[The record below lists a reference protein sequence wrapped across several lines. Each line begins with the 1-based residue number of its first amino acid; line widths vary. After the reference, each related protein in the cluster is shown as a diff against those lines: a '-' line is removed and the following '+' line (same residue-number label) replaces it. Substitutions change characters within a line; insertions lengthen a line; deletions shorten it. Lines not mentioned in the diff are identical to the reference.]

1 MMQNQQRPYR
11 LLSKKNLLLSL
22 LCVFLVGC
30 APTKKATPFPTIKQT
45 GTSVSTSAPVIPS
58 LNIPTRETAEV
69 VTVLHTPA
77 PSINV
82 ASASTGL
89 ILLSM
94 GDGLYSHLFIYGPD
108 SLPMTRLTDD
118 NWDDEDPVLSPDG
131 TKIAFASN
139 RGGQWDIYVLD
150 LQTNALQTIT
160 QTKTYDGSP
169 SWSPDGQFLIYQ
181 TLNGQN
187 LDLIVQSVSDP
198 TAAPIQLTANAGNNF
213 DPAWSPD
220 GHTVAFI
227 TDRSGQSE
235 LWLADLQSVENRFT
249 KLITAEQ
256 TQYRYPSWSPDG
268 TELAW
273 CKQGAES
280 RIEVLAPAQAN
291 TQPKEIGLGCHPTW
305 SADTSAILA
314 TLDQP
319 NAHYLVAY
327 RIAEQTL
334 FLSPLQTTSQV
345 NSLGWVSS
353 EKTQA
358 LINFSHLQSWPVPTA
373 LFSSVLT
380 LPQSTTGRKGVV
392 ELNNVDVPEAFLA
405 DSADE
410 AFYALRQGIGQKSG
424 WDFLASLEK
433 AYLPLTSK
441 DSPAITQNWL
451 FTGRAIDVNTI
462 PIDAG
467 WMAVSREDFNGQ
479 TFWRIWLK
487 CLNQDGNC
495 GKPMLT
501 ATWDFSSRFD
511 SDPEA
516 YENGGKVASIPA
528 GYWIDFSEFANRYG
542 WDRIPSQADWRYYYP
557 GILFNQLV
565 FDQGLTWSN
574 AMLELYPQ
582 DAIQSLESTK

>member
-1 MMQNQQRPYR
+1 MQNQQRSHR

-22 LCVFLVGC
+22 LCIFLVGC
-30 APTKKATPFPTIKQT
+30 APTKKATPLPTIEQT
-45 GTSVSTSAPVIPS
+45 TTSVSTSEPVIPS
-58 LNIPTRETAEV
+58 LNISTHESTEALKVLQTPVPNPSGSSEV
-69 VTVLHTPA
+69 
-77 PSINV
+77 
-82 ASASTGL
+82 
-89 ILLSM
+89 ILFSM

-108 SLPMTRLTDD
+108 SLPTTRLTED

-131 TKIAFASN
+131 TKIAFTSN

-181 TLNGQN
+181 TMNDQN

-227 TDRSGQSE
+227 TDRNGQSE

-249 KLITAEQ
+249 KLAATEQ

-268 TELAW
+268 SKLAW
-273 CKQGAES
+273 CKQDAES
-280 RIEVLAPAQAN
+280 RIEVLAPAQTN
-291 TQPKEIGLGCHPTW
+291 SRPKEIGLGCHPVW
-305 SADTSAILA
+305 STDSTAILA

-327 RIAEQTL
+327 RLAEQTL
-334 FLSPLQTTSQV
+334 LLSPLQTMSQV
-345 NSLGWVSS
+345 NSLDWVAS
-353 EKTQA
+353 EKSQA
-358 LINFSHLQSWPVPTA
+358 LINFSHLQSLPAPTA
-373 LFSSVLT
+373 LFTPVLT
-380 LPQSTTGRKGVV
+380 LPQSTVGRKGVV

-451 FTGRAIDVNTI
+451 FTGRAINVNTI

-487 CLNQDGNC
+487 CLNQDGSC

-501 ATWDFSSRFD
+501 AVWDFSSRFD
-511 SDPEA
+511 SEPEA

-565 FDQGLTWSN
+565 FDQGLTWSD

-582 DAIQSLESTK
+582 DAIQPLDSTK

>member
-45 GTSVSTSAPVIPS
+45 GTSISTSAPVIPS

-69 VTVLHTPA
+69 VTVLHTPV

-273 CKQGAES
+273 CKQDAES

-353 EKTQA
+353 EKSQA

-405 DSADE
+405 DSVDE